1 TTRWETWS
9 AGSSSKHCAARMACR
24 RGRRSCSASP
34 SRASGTESRSTSSS
48 RADQYRRNG
57 DVMTKRLFDSRGSM
71 MIGALMMVFVVTLLG
86 VALFDL
92 AVVENRLILG
102 SDCDVR
108 AFYAAEAGLQ
118 VAYKNWPAWF

>member
-1 TTRWETWS
+1 
-9 AGSSSKHCAARMACR
+9 MACR

-71 MIGALMMVFVVTLLG
+71 MIGALMMVFVVKLLG
-86 VALFDL
+86 DALLHL
-92 AVVENRLILG
+92 ALVEDRLVLG
-102 SDCDVR
+102 PGCELR
-108 AFYAAEAGLQ
+108 AAHGGQAALP
-118 VAYKNWPAWF
+118 V

>member
-1 TTRWETWS
+1 
-9 AGSSSKHCAARMACR
+9 
-24 RGRRSCSASP
+24 
-34 SRASGTESRSTSSS
+34 
-48 RADQYRRNG
+48 
-57 DVMTKRLFDSRGSM
+57 MTKRLFDSRGSM

-118 VAYKNWPAWF
+118 VAYKMARVNWPTWFPTVPSTGYQSLGPSYTNFQLNGRNAYSVPSLYARSM